1 MNNLMKGIN
10 PFYPGQPVP
19 VEFFTGRMKEI
30 QRIIRAIAQVEQ
42 GKQQAVFLT
51 GEYGI
56 GKSSLAGFLNFFA
69 EKNNYILGIHVF
81 LGGAETLEDLA
92 EKTVESVLRQQIYEE
107 KKSEKI
113 RNFLSKYIG
122 QQNLF
127 GININFQQL
136 KADAPNISRG
146 FLPFLSELL
155 ERLKDDGIKGLMLIL
170 DEING
175 ITRNKQFSH
184 FIKSLVDENAISK
197 KPIPLLLMLCGIEE
211 RRIEMIQHHQ
221 PVERIF
227 DVIEINPMNGVEMKD
242 FFTKSFSTVGI
253 DIKPEAMGLMCHY
266 SAGFPKLMHIIGDK
280 VFWENNDNVIDEKD
294 VREGIVEAAIDV
306 GSKFIDQQVYKALKS
321 NVYKSILKK
330 LAQSGFDLSF
340 KKSQIEKTLNTS
352 EKKNFN
358 NFLQRLKK
366 LGLLISGE
374 ETGEYIFTSR
384 LARLYINFAA
394 DFKWK

>member
-1 MNNLMKGIN
+1 M
-10 PFYPGQPVP
+10 
-19 VEFFTGRMKEI
+19 
-30 QRIIRAIAQVEQ
+30 
-42 GKQQAVFLT
+42 
-51 GEYGI
+51 
-56 GKSSLAGFLNFFA
+56 
-69 EKNNYILGIHVF
+69 
-81 LGGAETLEDLA
+81 
-92 EKTVESVLRQQIYEE
+92 
-107 KKSEKI
+107 
-113 RNFLSKYIG
+113 
-122 QQNLF
+122 
-127 GININFQQL
+127 

-146 FLPFLSELL
+146 FLPFLCELL

-197 KPIPLLLMLCGIEE
+197 KPLPLLLMLCGIEE

-253 DIKPEAMGLMCHY
+253 NIEPRAMGLMCHY

-294 VREGIVEAAIDV
+294 VRGGIVEAAIDV

-330 LAQSGFDLSF
+330 LAQSGFDLAF
-340 KKSQIEKTLNTS
+340 KKSQIEKTLNAS

-374 ETGEYIFTSR
+374 EQGEYIFTSR